1 VQYSDRLTLTATITG
16 KHAGSVAFTVDGAAF
31 CTASA
36 STLTGEASCT
46 AVMPL
51 PEGSYDVRAR
61 FTPSDPLRGPV
72 SATRQVAV
80 TPESASVGYT
90 GPQLASTGSSSATT
104 ASVALRAV
112 VTQADD
118 GSAGDLT
125 KAKIVFDIFRS
136 TNLTTTPDLS
146 ITAVV
151 SPTGVATA
159 STTLGLDS
167 WVVVPRLSTAAP
179 AYFAGPRGD
188 AQVVTVFQPL
198 ASASASGGGWVIDPG
213 TGAIPVAI
221 SPTNP
226 KGSFG
231 LSVKYKKGTTT
242 PTGQAVYTFRGADG
256 YVYIMKS
263 TSWVSGAAVFR
274 SGAASFSGKAS
285 VTVLDPRTGL
295 VVSGLGGGNF
305 SYRIDVTDGSTD
317 TYALRLYD
325 AKGRLYHLVGSPG
338 TNGAVNPVAVK
349 AGNITVRAR

>member
-36 STLTGEASCT
+36 STLTGEASCS
-46 AVMPL
+46 AIVAKPA
-51 PEGSYDVRAR
+51 GSYDVRAG

-72 SATRQVAV
+72 SATRQV
-80 TPESASVGYT
+80 SVDAEGATVVYT
-90 GPQLASTGSSSATT
+90 GPQLVTTSTSSVTT
-104 ASVALRAV
+104 ASVALRAL

-118 GSAGDLT
+118 GNLGDLT
-125 KAKIVFDIFRS
+125 KARVVFDIFRS
-136 TNLTTTPDLS
+136 TNLTATPDQS
-146 ITAVV
+146 VTATA
-151 SPTGVATA
+151 SSTGVA
-159 STTLGLDS
+159 SVSVTLGLDS
-167 WVVVPRLSTAAP
+167 FVVVPRLSTTAP
-179 AYFAGPRGD
+179 VYYAGTRGD
-188 AQVVTVFQPL
+188 AQVVTVAQPL
-198 ASASASGGGWVIDPG
+198 TNASASGGGWVIDPG
-213 TGAIPVAI
+213 TGSVPVAI

-226 KGSFG
+226 KGWFG
-231 LSVKYKKGTTT
+231 LNVKYKKGTTT

-256 YVYIMKS
+256 YVYVMKS

-274 SGAASFSGKAS
+274 SGSASFSGRAT
-285 VTVLDPRTGL
+285 VTVLDPRAGL

-325 AKGRLYHLVGSPG
+325 AKGRLYHLVGTPG